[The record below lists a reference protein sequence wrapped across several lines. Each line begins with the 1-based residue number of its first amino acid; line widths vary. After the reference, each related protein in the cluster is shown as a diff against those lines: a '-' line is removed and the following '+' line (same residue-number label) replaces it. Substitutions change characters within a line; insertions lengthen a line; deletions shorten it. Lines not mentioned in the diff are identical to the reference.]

1 MFACEHVC
9 QVMSSDILLT
19 IPPPLPPPLTSGFF
33 LAFIVG
39 AFNAAHQAALP
50 HISDAV
56 HEINEHIKHLG
67 DMFWDFV
74 FSFASASAHN
84 YFS

>member
-1 MFACEHVC
+1 
-9 QVMSSDILLT
+9 
-19 IPPPLPPPLTSGFF
+19 
-33 LAFIVG
+33 
-39 AFNAAHQAALP
+39 
-50 HISDAV
+50 V